1 MMILLLMIL
10 FNTFLFSQITEDQ
23 IQNYLKSHF
32 SDYEKVDYQL
42 ISKVN
47 LEQIEIDYSKS
58 IIQKSDVVFLPVL
71 STHDKNVN
79 SVIRLR
85 VKLFKNVLIAKKDI
99 PFNKILSSD
108 DFNYQLVEVS
118 KLRGTLVEQEIE
130 YQNYKSRFTIRKGE
144 ALVYEIIEELPVI
157 KSGEKIFL
165 EVQKGS
171 VRISYQGI
179 ARQNGKIGEIID
191 VLAENNELLKAKVI
205 SSQKVLVE

>member
-47 LEQIEIDYSKS
+47 LEQIKIDYSKS